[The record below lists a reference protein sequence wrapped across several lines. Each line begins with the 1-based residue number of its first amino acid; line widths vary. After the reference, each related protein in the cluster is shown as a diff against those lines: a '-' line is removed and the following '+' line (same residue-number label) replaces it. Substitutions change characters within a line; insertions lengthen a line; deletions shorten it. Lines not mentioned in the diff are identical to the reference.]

1 MLAGTGFRVVPD
13 LLPLPDLPQSERR
26 VPPWV
31 LSSVVLTRLQALL
44 DSLQRRFVI
53 ASGDL
58 RAPRG
63 QVDWGRYA
71 TTRFAHGRALDVPC
85 RYPELRDDEELRSA
99 VHWVVRRH
107 RDALLGQTSAGL
119 VVRRLLAL
127 CDLLLAR
134 LSGTQARMPAA
145 PQRQG
150 WSRRSIRSGVF
161 REGLQA
167 IDWTVDERGLAGLS
181 DLAGLAWR
189 MDMEVFFEA
198 WVEAVAEGAARR
210 VGARLRAG
218 RRHET
223 RVPLDW
229 NPPASGSQ
237 RSLVPDL
244 VLDRPDVVVVLD
256 AKYKRHAEEIER
268 LGWSNADERLRE
280 QHRNDVLQALAYST
294 LFNAPRVVACLVYP
308 ASPSTWLQLAARGRI
323 AMRARASGPALE
335 TSSWPSWPSRCLETA
350 TRPEGRSSAC
360 SSSRRDAGRPNGRSR
375 SAYAWAP
382 DSGGHVGTKV
392 SSPRIVEHGQARGGS
407 DPSRATGSSTQPLA
421 CNSPGRRAVA
431 RSRGSSVLR
440 SRESVPGAFVLALT
454 LALAAIGECS
464 GCYRRDLPGQSRAGG
479 VVRVRGFA

>member
-1 MLAGTGFRVVPD
+1 MAARDWLGDEATAERRVEQLIAANTGILRDLGVSATPTRRSGEPGLLVSTSTRVGAIPLLSPVTGRPDFGLVVEPRFAWSSAGDMLAGTGFRVVPD

-323 AMRARASGPALE
+323 AMRARVRTGARNVELALVAVPLSGD
-335 TSSWPSWPSRCLETA
+335 C
-350 TRPEGRSSAC
+350 
-360 SSSRRDAGRPNGRSR
+360 DQAGRAIERLL
-375 SAYAWAP
+375 
-382 DSGGHVGTKV
+382 
-392 SSPRIVEHGQARGGS
+392 VEPA
-407 DPSRATGSSTQPLA
+407 
-421 CNSPGRRAVA
+421 
-431 RSRGSSVLR
+431 
-440 SRESVPGAFVLALT
+440 
-454 LALAAIGECS
+454 
-464 GCYRRDLPGQSRAGG
+464 
-479 VVRVRGFA
+479 